1 MNERKNEQAHKRHAP
16 TLLESGAHNEPMS
29 SDSCISD
36 ALVISQTITLEN
48 R

>member
-1 MNERKNEQAHKRHAP
+1 MNERKNEQAHKPHAP
-16 TLLESGAHNEPMS
+16 TLLESGAHNEPM
-29 SDSCISD
+29 SCISD